1 MTFLCLNCF
10 YVYVTWKRS
19 SSRCGGGESQSG
31 SEIEGVGC
39 KNYVSLGIIL
49 MTDIHKY
56 LCTDNKSFGCTE
68 LRGSSE
74 REWNSSLLVSILSRV
89 LSKLFLGAKAIMTF
103 HIFPLPSAHPPRGEK
118 AKALPKITVRKVGA
132 GCELC
137 IRIHVYRMYILFV
150 KGKNG
155 EDVFPLFSFFTISLP
170 LTPQQHHEGYF
181 CSDGILRSLPS
192 PSACVGG
199 VRSESRV
206 DFEAQIFLRFLRSV
220 YIQIFMCLILKR
232 KAREDVYIWLY
243 TCSVHL
249 CVKTKIC

>member
-39 KNYVSLGIIL
+39 KNYVSLGIIR

-74 REWNSSLLVSILSRV
+74 REWNTSLLVSILSRV

-103 HIFPLPSAHPPRGEK
+103 HIFPPP
-118 AKALPKITVRKVGA
+118 VRTPTA
-132 GCELC
+132 
-137 IRIHVYRMYILFV
+137 RR
-150 KGKNG
+150 KGKSTSENNRKKSWCW
-155 EDVFPLFSFFTISLP
+155 VRIMYTHSCIPNVYFIC
-170 LTPQQHHEGYF
+170 EG
-181 CSDGILRSLPS
+181 
-192 PSACVGG
+192 
-199 VRSESRV
+199 
-206 DFEAQIFLRFLRSV
+206 
-220 YIQIFMCLILKR
+220 
-232 KAREDVYIWLY
+232 
-243 TCSVHL
+243 
-249 CVKTKIC
+249 